1 MKEYFKE
8 QLSVYPVI
16 TADVLAKVEYRAVW
30 SGKRIDVG
38 DRVVYAFVFL
48 QGTDDL
54 KLINFLERE
63 LNELPQMFTFI
74 KMDPENF
81 MPILAFKNDTKKH
94 T

>member
-8 QLSVYPVI
+8 QLSVYPII
-16 TADVLAKVEYRAVW
+16 TAEVLDKVIYRAVW

-38 DRVVYAFVFL
+38 DRVVYAFIY
-48 QGTDDL
+48 QPDTDDL

-63 LNELPQMFTFI
+63 LDELTQKFVFI

-81 MPILAFKNDTKKH
+81 MPIIAFKNDTKKH